1 MAGWHDM
8 DSLEWRGGAP
18 SLWLMGAVSIS
29 TLCSTGTGSGF
40 LWAGF
45 HQAEG
50 AVNDEALFENEDQDF
65 EFDESGL
72 ELAAKEELTREGSD
86 GPAPFRSGAI
96 TPDGFIE
103 EDFEAEIGTPSLN
116 NYFQD
121 DEETDEE
128 FQDIAEHKIL
138 EVAGDD
144 LYGRKVIVFAA
155 CKLPP
160 SAQIDHQRL
169 LEYMKHV
176 LDQYVEN
183 DYVIVYFHFGL
194 TSKNKPKLSW
204 LIQIYKE
211 LDRKYKKNLKA
222 WYIVH
227 PTNFIK
233 ILWNIFKPF
242 ISLFKNS
249 VKFGRKIMYVNYLHE
264 LKEHLHFDQLVVP
277 PLVLQHDAKMV
288 ASNKPKYPYGQD
300 SNDAGTLPTQ
310 QYGVSLHHIK
320 SHYGTVIPP
329 VVQQTVDYLRQ
340 NALDVEGI
348 FRRSANAVQ
357 LKAVQK
363 KFNQGETVNFAVEGD
378 EHIPAVALK
387 IFLRDLQEPL
397 LTFDL
402 YQPIL
407 RLHTVEDER
416 KVAEVRRMLHE
427 ELPEDNYQI
436 LKFIVQLLT
445 EVVDHS
451 AMNKMNSSNLAI
463 VFGPNLLWP
472 KGQASLSSMGYLNNF
487 ARLLIDNYSQLFDR

>member
-1 MAGWHDM
+1 MAEQD
-8 DSLEWRGGAP
+8 LA
-18 SLWLMGAVSIS
+18 
-29 TLCSTGTGSGF
+29 
-40 LWAGF
+40 
-45 HQAEG
+45 QAEK
-50 AVNDEALFENEDQDF
+50 ALDEGLFENEEQDL
-65 EFDESGL
+65 EFDECGL
-72 ELAAKEELTREGSD
+72 ELAAKEGNFPNESYSLPEHWESGRAILPTITDWNSPELTREGAD

-96 TPDGFIE
+96 TPDGLID

-121 DEETDEE
+121 DEETDVE

-160 SAQIDHQRL
+160 STQIDHQRL
-169 LEYMKHV
+169 LQYMKHV

-183 DYVIVYFHFGL
+183 DYVLVYLHFGL

-222 WYIVH
+222 CYIVH

-242 ISLFKNS
+242 IS

-264 LKEHLHFDQLVVP
+264 LKAHLHFDQLVVP
-277 PLVLQHDAKMV
+277 PLVLQHDAKLV
-288 ASNKPKYPYGQD
+288 ASNKPKYPYGVD
-300 SNDAGTLPTQ
+300 SSDAGTLPTQ

-320 SHYGTVIPP
+320 NHYGCVIPP
-329 VVQQTVDYLRQ
+329 VVSQTVDYLRQ

-348 FRRSANAVQ
+348 FRRSANAAN

-363 KFNQGETVNFAVEGD
+363 KFNHGEKVDFSVEGD

-416 KVAEVRRMLHE
+416 KVSEIRRMLHE

-436 LKFIVQLLT
+436 LKVIIKLLT

-487 ARLLIDNYSQLFDR
+487 ARLLIDNYSELFDR

>member
-1 MAGWHDM
+1 MA
-8 DSLEWRGGAP
+8 EQ
-18 SLWLMGAVSIS
+18 
-29 TLCSTGTGSGF
+29 
-40 LWAGF
+40 GF

-72 ELAAKEELTREGSD
+72 ELAAKEADLDYEAELEELTREGSD

-103 EDFEAEIGTPSLN
+103 EDFEAEIGTPS
-116 NYFQD
+116 D

-242 ISLFKNS
+242 IRS

>member
-1 MAGWHDM
+1 MA
-8 DSLEWRGGAP
+8 E
-18 SLWLMGAVSIS
+18 
-29 TLCSTGTGSGF
+29 
-40 LWAGF
+40 AGLN
-45 HQAEG
+45 QKEN
-50 AVNDEALFENEDQDF
+50 VLNDEALFENEDQDF
-65 EFDESGL
+65 EFDEGGL
-72 ELAAKEELTREGSD
+72 ELAAKEGNYPNENFSLPEQWDSGKAILPTITDWSSTELTREGGD

-96 TPDGFIE
+96 TPDGLID

-194 TSKNKPKLSW
+194 TSKNKPKLTW
-204 LIQIYKE
+204 LIQIYRE

-222 WYIVH
+222 LYIVH
-227 PTNFIK
+227 PTNFIR
-233 ILWNIFKPF
+233 ILWNLFKPF
-242 ISLFKNS
+242 IS

-277 PLVLQHDAKMV
+277 PLVLQHDAKLV

-300 SNDAGTLPTQ
+300 SSDAGTLPTQ
-310 QYGVSLHHIK
+310 QYGVSLQHIK
-320 SHYGTVIPP
+320 SHYGCVIPP
-329 VVQQTVDYLRQ
+329 AVQQTVDYLRQ

-363 KFNQGETVNFAVEGD
+363 KFNHGERVDFAVEGD

-402 YQPIL
+402 YQPVL

-416 KVAEVRRMLHE
+416 RVAEVRRMLHE

-451 AMNKMNSSNLAI
+451 AINKMNSSNLAI

-487 ARLLIDNYSQLFDR
+487 ARFLIDNYSQVFDR

>member
-1 MAGWHDM
+1 MAEQG
-8 DSLEWRGGAP
+8 L
-18 SLWLMGAVSIS
+18 
-29 TLCSTGTGSGF
+29 
-40 LWAGF
+40 

-72 ELAAKEELTREGSD
+72 ELAAKEGIYPNENLSLPEAWNSGTAILPTITDWSSTELTREGSD

-103 EDFEAEIGTPSLN
+103 EDFEAEIGTPS
-116 NYFQD
+116 D

-242 ISLFKNS
+242 I
-249 VKFGRKIMYVNYLHE
+249 R
-264 LKEHLHFDQLVVP
+264 
-277 PLVLQHDAKMV
+277 HDAKMV

-300 SNDAGTLPTQ
+300 SNDA
-310 QYGVSLHHIK
+310 
-320 SHYGTVIPP
+320 
-329 VVQQTVDYLRQ
+329 
-340 NALDVEGI
+340 ALDVEGI

>member
-1 MAGWHDM
+1 MA
-8 DSLEWRGGAP
+8 EQ
-18 SLWLMGAVSIS
+18 
-29 TLCSTGTGSGF
+29 
-40 LWAGF
+40 GF

-72 ELAAKEELTREGSD
+72 ELAAKEGIYPNENLSLPEAWNSGTAILPTITDWSSTELTREGSD

-103 EDFEAEIGTPSLN
+103 EDFEAEIGTPS
-116 NYFQD
+116 D

-242 ISLFKNS
+242 I
-249 VKFGRKIMYVNYLHE
+249 R
-264 LKEHLHFDQLVVP
+264 
-277 PLVLQHDAKMV
+277 HDAKMV

>member
-1 MAGWHDM
+1 MA
-8 DSLEWRGGAP
+8 E
-18 SLWLMGAVSIS
+18 
-29 TLCSTGTGSGF
+29 
-40 LWAGF
+40 AGLN
-45 HQAEG
+45 QKEN
-50 AVNDEALFENEDQDF
+50 VLNDEALFENEDQDF
-65 EFDESGL
+65 EFDEGGL
-72 ELAAKEELTREGSD
+72 ELAAKEELTREGGD

-96 TPDGFIE
+96 TPDGLID

-194 TSKNKPKLSW
+194 TSKNKPKLTW
-204 LIQIYKE
+204 LIQIYRE

-222 WYIVH
+222 LYIVH
-227 PTNFIK
+227 PTNFIR
-233 ILWNIFKPF
+233 ILWNLFKPF
-242 ISLFKNS
+242 IRS

-277 PLVLQHDAKMV
+277 PLVLQHDAKLV

-300 SNDAGTLPTQ
+300 SSDAGTLPTQ
-310 QYGVSLHHIK
+310 QYGVSLQHIK
-320 SHYGTVIPP
+320 SHYGCVIPP
-329 VVQQTVDYLRQ
+329 AVQQTVDYLRQ

-363 KFNQGETVNFAVEGD
+363 KFNHGERVDFAVEGD

-402 YQPIL
+402 YQPVL

-416 KVAEVRRMLHE
+416 RVAEVRRMLHE

-451 AMNKMNSSNLAI
+451 AINKMNSSNLAI

-487 ARLLIDNYSQLFDR
+487 ARFLIDNYSQVFDR